1 MDKRSLILV
10 GAALILLGL
19 LAMVFT
25 GVTAVLGWN
34 VGILFARLWP
44 VLVIGV
50 GLGFVVPPL
59 VVRGKPGLGALFIPG
74 FPILMTGSLLFLA
87 SVTNAWGIWAWLWPM
102 QLLAVATGF
111 FFAAVYMRVIWLVI
125 PAIIIGLNGMVFQF
139 CAITGLWA
147 WWSVLWII
155 EPLAVGLA
163 LLVPGVVKD
172 VRGLKLAGVI
182 LCGLAGGF
190 FMLMVTVL
198 GGWWPIRLVGGG
210 LLVLGGL
217 GVLGWVFL
225 RPTLAPRSALE

>member
-1 MDKRSLILV
+1 
-10 GAALILLGL
+10 
-19 LAMVFT
+19 
-25 GVTAVLGWN
+25 
-34 VGILFARLWP
+34 
-44 VLVIGV
+44 
-50 GLGFVVPPL
+50 
-59 VVRGKPGLGALFIPG
+59 
-74 FPILMTGSLLFLA
+74 
-87 SVTNAWGIWAWLWPM
+87 M
-102 QLLAVATGF
+102 QLLAVASGF
-111 FFAAVYMRVIWLVI
+111 FSAAVYMRVIWLVI
-125 PAIIIGLNGMVFQF
+125 PAIIIGLNGVVFQF

-190 FMLMVTVL
+190 LMLMVTVL